1 LASEV
6 NERLH
11 RLFCASM
18 EFAKWARRAELLVWT
33 VGTVFVGAAFVL
45 FGDQRW
51 TAYLPPVGL
60 LAVVGGAALR
70 YTVRRHRSYGETCK
84 RLSIRAYALDDA
96 PPAKAASD
104 VFDGAP
110 WGTRLAARRMAA
122 TSIDAYYEATRP
134 VGMSRMVEMYGAAA
148 YFSARLLE
156 LHARWLLF
164 GSAATVLVALCA
176 FYVAGTGV
184 APNPGDAVK
193 VGKLILSLL
202 VGGIGLLFFERG
214 IDALGAAKAIRV
226 VEDKL
231 LVLPLDTP
239 PSEEVWA
246 LTRDYDSEL
255 RASPL
260 IPTRWYRLRRDA
272 LNRGWAERRRV
283 WAGVAPPTP
292 MAKQA

>member
-1 LASEV
+1 MASEV
-6 NERLH
+6 IERLH

-33 VGTVFVGAAFVL
+33 LGTVVVGASFVL
-45 FGDQRW
+45 FGNQPW
-51 TAYLPPVGL
+51 TTYLPIVGL

-70 YTVRRHRSYGETCK
+70 YTTRRHRSYGETCK

-110 WGTRLAARRMAA
+110 WGTRLVARRMSP

-148 YFSARLLE
+148 YFSARLLG
-156 LHARWLLF
+156 LHSRCLLF
-164 GSAATVLVALCA
+164 GSAATVLVALCG
-176 FYVAGTGV
+176 FYVAEVT
-184 APNPGDAVK
+184 PNPGEAVK
-193 VGKLILSLL
+193 IGKLILSLL

-214 IDALGAAKAIRV
+214 IDAFGASKAIRV

-231 LVLPLDTP
+231 LTLPLDAP

-260 IPTRWYRLRRDA
+260 IPTVWYRLRRDF

-283 WAGVAPPTP
+283 WAEVRP
-292 MAKQA
+292 